1 MRLPGEAGVED
12 TLECGAGIGGPLQR
26 GTSKV
31 PSAKGTSQRPGQA
44 MMAKKMKKP
53 CVKKKKKKKKPCVR
67 ACVCVC
73 IHN

>member
-12 TLECGAGIGGPLQR
+12 TLECGAGKGGPLQR

-31 PSAKGTSQRPGQA
+31 PRAKGTSQRPGQA

-53 CVKKKKKKKKPCVR
+53 CVKKKKKEKTMR
-67 ACVCVC
+67 ACVRVCVYT
-73 IHN
+73 